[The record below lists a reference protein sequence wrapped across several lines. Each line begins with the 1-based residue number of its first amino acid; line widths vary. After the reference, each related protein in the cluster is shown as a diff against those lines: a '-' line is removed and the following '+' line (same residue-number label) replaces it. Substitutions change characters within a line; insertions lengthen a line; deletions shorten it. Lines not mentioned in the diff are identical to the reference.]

1 MLAPTFFAQCVLGTV
16 IDSYYRGYDVIL
28 VEDATATTS
37 PEGGFEN
44 VVYNVG
50 NVRSFFSVIDTR
62 CKILDVLNFELKF
75 VQSYGFATDTK
86 RIAEAALQWQ

>member
-1 MLAPTFFAQCVLGTV
+1 MSGLWGGQSSLDLYLEEEGLSTLLFSGVNSDQCVLGTV

-28 VEDATATTS
+28 VDDTTATTS

-50 NVRSFFSVIDTR
+50 NVSVFVVRSFFSFCLR
-62 CKILDVLNFELKF
+62 C
-75 VQSYGFATDTK
+75 
-86 RIAEAALQWQ
+86 